1 MVIDRRKATLFA
13 GATVLRLVLFYGF
26 SSLPQ
31 LLTGRVEISTPVT
44 SYKRLLE
51 GLFLYT
57 HGLSPYDGGVFF
69 QAPLLLS
76 LFSLIPFTLLSL
88 VTPLLYILLDLVSA
102 NALIQIADSC
112 ESTCSRLFISPRKH
126 VKWDSLTIG
135 AAYLFNPLTIA
146 TCVGRPTSVFTN
158 CAILL
163 ATAKAIE
170 GKYFNSMLALALASY
185 LSLYPALLLPPLLL
199 LCHDQQE
206 KQDQNRLKIDSK
218 DASKL
223 LSFIPMCFGVFIG
236 AISGLL
242 YISYLLTGGS
252 WEFLSSTYGVQLLLP
267 DLTPNVGLWWYFFIE
282 MFDSFREFFLGVFW
296 LHLAG
301 YVGGLC
307 LRIRKQPLFVITTM
321 LGICAVFKPYPSIS
335 DVSLYFGL
343 LPLYRHVF
351 PLMRYTFFAV
361 ATLLYAT
368 LLGPAFY
375 YLWIYAGSGNANF
388 FYAITLVWSLG
399 LSVVVADSLFAVLRD
414 EWEFDRPEM
423 KGKDVRRI

>member
-1 MVIDRRKATLFA
+1 
-13 GATVLRLVLFYGF
+13 
-26 SSLPQ
+26 
-31 LLTGRVEISTPVT
+31 
-44 SYKRLLE
+44 
-51 GLFLYT
+51 
-57 HGLSPYDGGVFF
+57 
-69 QAPLLLS
+69 
-76 LFSLIPFTLLSL
+76 
-88 VTPLLYILLDLVSA
+88 
-102 NALIQIADSC
+102 
-112 ESTCSRLFISPRKH
+112 
-126 VKWDSLTIG
+126 
-135 AAYLFNPLTIA
+135 
-146 TCVGRPTSVFTN
+146 
-158 CAILL
+158 
-163 ATAKAIE
+163 
-170 GKYFNSMLALALASY
+170 MLALALASY

-351 PLMRYTFFAV
+351 PCKSFLPVRSLVYPNIYSNAIH
-361 ATLLYAT
+361 LLC
-368 LLGPAFY
+368 
-375 YLWIYAGSGNANF
+375 GSHTTVCHSAR
-388 FYAITLVWSLG
+388 ARVL
-399 LSVVVADSLFAVLRD
+399 LSVDIRRFWQCQLLLRHHSRL
-414 EWEFDRPEM
+414 EPGTISSGCRLAFRCTT
-423 KGKDVRRI
+423 R